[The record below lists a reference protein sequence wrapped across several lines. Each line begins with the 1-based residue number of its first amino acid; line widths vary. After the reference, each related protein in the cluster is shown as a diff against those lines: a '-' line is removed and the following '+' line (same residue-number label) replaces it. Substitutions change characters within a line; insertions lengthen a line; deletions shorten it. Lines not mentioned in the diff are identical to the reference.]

1 MTSASS
7 RALRPG
13 FYALAL
19 FSAFAFAA
27 PRAAAADFSLV
38 SLDPASGSLA
48 PVPGG
53 AAATPAAF
61 AAGNV
66 VKVVVACDLPPV
78 DIPVARAITVGYAA
92 VPSAPPAGRALPHLV
107 QAPAACKPPSIGAPA
122 SPVQVPV
129 AFGFSCPANAI
140 AQTQIARV
148 RLTLQNTQLIPGPAR
163 TIETP
168 GAFVVKCPQPVAHI
182 PFDPGLAVA
191 PSAKA
196 TPPPTKKP

>member
-1 MTSASS
+1 M
-7 RALRPG
+7 RNLPH
-13 FYALAL
+13 ALAFL
-19 FSAFAFAA
+19 AAASLAHPAAPAMGADFAF
-27 PRAAAADFSLV
+27 V
-38 SLDPASGSLA
+38 SIDPASGSLA

-66 VKVVVACDLPPV
+66 VKAVVGCDLPPV

-92 VPSAPPAGRALPHLV
+92 VPSVPPAGRALPQLV

-140 AQTQIARV
+140 AETQVARV

-168 GAFVVKCPQPVAHI
+168 GSFVVKCPQPVARVPHI
-182 PFDPGLAVA
+182 PFAA
-191 PSAKA
+191 S
-196 TPPPTKKP
+196 TPVKK